1 MPRRKP
7 CPQTNDLFA
16 DGLFPVRA
24 PAEPVPAMDFNVRI
38 AQAISRA
45 LKESPLSRAQIAAS
59 MSEMLG
65 EDVSAHMLNAYASPA
80 REEHRISLVRF
91 KALARVTGC
100 VWLWEAA
107 VKGDGLTLLQGE
119 EALLAQIGAVEQQK
133 KALDQRLK
141 ELKSRPAVALRPS
154 RLASQ
159 VPQGEGVRRA
169 KA

>member
-1 MPRRKP
+1 MKWLSFFKP
-7 CPQTNDLFA
+7 KALAYLDVSEIEHR
-16 DGLFPVRA
+16 FPVRA
-24 PAEPVPAMDFNVRI
+24 KMAPLPADVQSRLI
-38 AQAISRA
+38 SKAISRA
-45 LKESPLSRAQIAAS
+45 LKESPMTRAQIAAS

-91 KALARVTGC
+91 KALARVTGS

-107 VKGDGLTLLQGE
+107 VNGDGLTLLQGE

-141 ELKSRPAVALRPS
+141 ELKSRPAVDLRRQS
-154 RLASQ
+154 A
-159 VPQGEGVRRA
+159 
-169 KA
+169 